1 MSRFLSLFPAVILL
15 LALSCQSRQHL
26 NSEDP
31 LSNRSYEIITADTP
45 FLDLDE
51 LTKTNFSFADAR
63 FLWASGDKVGI
74 VSENGSQLCFPIQD
88 EDDGKTSAHFDGR
101 GWALL
106 SSTHYLAYY
115 PFIADYD
122 LNYQAV
128 PVSYAGQEQSGNNS
142 YANLGRYAFWVA
154 QGVSPDEGQLHFSF
168 KDVGSV
174 IRFSVPVV
182 AGQYTSASMILDDE
196 LFALQGT
203 VDLSAG
209 DGILANPLMSSQLDL
224 ALNECT
230 VANDGENLV
239 GFLMTYPLN
248 ASGHP
253 IRVLSTLADGTSV
266 LSVIAGRSFDVGKAA
281 AISAKTSVCP
291 ASVQAGNE
299 GGSITVKLIKSA
311 ADVVVNVACGN
322 DWLSQTSSTTVGNV
336 TSYVFT
342 VAENPGA
349 EREGTISF
357 TEEATGLVNTV
368 KIVQSKAGSII
379 GIGGWDVENHS
390 GNAE

>member
-1 MSRFLSLFPAVILL
+1 MMRRLVSFSPTVILF
-15 LALSCQSRQHL
+15 LAISCQSQQL
-26 NSEDP
+26 ISEEP
-31 LSNRSYEIITADTP
+31 SFRRSYEIITADTP

-106 SSTHYLAYY
+106 PSTQYLAYY

-122 LNYQAV
+122 LDYQAV
-128 PVSYAGQEQSGNNS
+128 PVSYAGQVQNGNNS

-174 IRFSVPVV
+174 IRFSAPVV
-182 AGQYTSASMILDDE
+182 AGQYTAASMMLDDE

-209 DGILANPLMSSQLDL
+209 NGILATPTMSSHLDL
-224 ALNECT
+224 ALNECS
-230 VANDGENLV
+230 VANDGNNLV

-248 ASGHP
+248 ASGHT
-253 IRVLSTLADGTSV
+253 IHLLSTLADGTSV

-299 GGSITVKLIKSA
+299 GGSITIKLIKSA
-311 ADVVVNVACGN
+311 VDVVVNVTCGN
-322 DWLSQTSSTTVGNV
+322 DWLSQASSSTDGTV
-336 TSYVFT
+336 TSYVFS
-342 VAENPGA
+342 VAENTGA

-368 KIVQSKAGSII
+368 QIVQSKAGSII
-379 GIGGWDVENHS
+379 GIGGWEVENHS